1 MQDVIRR
8 HAQLACAIQHF
19 RANGQRPP
27 QHMINEVQRIESKAS
42 ATLAAPQLNQAMRAS
57 QTLQAQMLHTRDV
70 QAAQRAAKDKAFFT
84 DRAMKQG
91 TGYDAGQLQQIK
103 HTGKVTERPVFHAG
117 RAKQKITQIAKQF
130 DPRMTLKQWE
140 EIAERVGD
148 MKDHGSDP
156 SVYLRG
162 KFGSRATEAL
172 HALSAFTDSGIE
184 FAYKLSKDEDTTREL
199 TRDERFDL
207 DLKFTA
213 AEQDSHA
220 FDEPIHP
227 DYLNRPE
234 GDITG
239 DISRAMEKVE
249 FEQMAEERENYV

>member
-1 MQDVIRR
+1 MEDVIRR

-19 RANGQRPP
+19 KANGQRPP
-27 QHMINEVQRIESKAS
+27 QHMINEVQRIESRAS

-57 QTLQAQMLHTRDV
+57 QTLQAQMLQTRDIHE
-70 QAAQRAAKDKAFFT
+70 AQRAAKDKAFFT

-91 TGYDAGQLQQIK
+91 TGYDAGQLQQITQ
-103 HTGKVTERPVFHAG
+103 TGKVTERPAFHAG
-117 RAKQKITQIAKQF
+117 RAKERVTQMAKQF
-130 DPRMTLKQWE
+130 DPNMTLKQWE
-140 EIAERVGD
+140 KLAERVED
-148 MKDHGSDP
+148 MKDHGKDASAF
-156 SVYLRG
+156 LRS
-162 KFGSRATEAL
+162 KFGERAGDAFNAL
-172 HALSAFTDSGIE
+172 TAFNDSGIE
-184 FAYKLSKDEDTTREL
+184 MAYKLNKADDFEREL
-199 TRDERFDL
+199 TTDERFDL
-207 DLKFTA
+207 DLKLTA